1 MCVFYFPCGRI
12 NEPTNE
18 WDAHERIPLLLHSA
32 LGTTVIDLANN
43 RAEVVLLSFFHHIPP
58 CMHSR
63 WHLSARI
70 LTIHEARESMTSR
83 RHVYKYVGSRGMEI
97 ARRDR
102 FDASF
107 LFYVILCYFIYI
119 VLSIFLKREEGKR
132 NKQKNKKLPSRAA
145 PSILPSILRPL
156 DPIFPIPPI
165 PPPSCPSPR
174 SFRHTS
180 HGHARRNLYRARRT
194 IKRSNFFFMRGLV

>member
-1 MCVFYFPCGRI
+1 MFYFPCGRI

-145 PSILPSILRPL
+145 PSIHRPFDPTPPRSHLSHPSHPPPLLPL
-156 DPIFPIPPI
+156 PPI
-165 PPPSCPSPR
+165 LSSYFSRPR
-174 SFRHTS
+174 TP
-180 HGHARRNLYRARRT
+180 
-194 IKRSNFFFMRGLV
+194 